1 MSVLFNS
8 RIITNIFRTPFLR
21 NILLVYLAIAILF
34 PAYGA
39 IFEIPQFTKMVIENT
54 KNDTTNIGEH
64 LIEIIFQD
72 NLKPK
77 RDFLSN
83 DVIAALKM
91 AVRNFQLEKIIL
103 FSESGKI
110 IYSTDRKEIGNIN
123 RKEYFREIVSKGN
136 IYSTLAQ
143 KEIKSSEGRIVT
155 ADVLETYLPIMD
167 NGKFHG
173 AFEIYYDITDKKEML
188 YTLLLRSMLI
198 LFALALIILIAVT
211 LFLLNTSKINLERG
225 LKEEKLL
232 ESEEKYRSLYNNVQV
247 GLGRT
252 KISDGKV
259 LESNEKMAQI
269 FGFSNK
275 REFIKKF
282 IFSENC
288 VDPGVRKE
296 MINEG
301 KKSGKFNNKVAQFY
315 RKDGGIVWV
324 RFDSRIYHEKGYIE
338 DVVVDITE
346 QKEAEE
352 ERSRLELQLQQA
364 QKMEAIGTLAGGIAH
379 NFNNLLMGMQ
389 GYTSLMLINIDP
401 SHPHLR
407 HLRGI
412 EENVKSAAGL
422 TRQLLGFARSGK
434 YEIKPTNLTSIIND
448 SSEIFGRAKKEITIH
463 REAQKKLW
471 AVEVDQTQI
480 EQVLLNLY
488 INAWQAISGTGELHL
503 KAENVTLN
511 ESFAKRYDVK
521 SGKYVKI
528 SVTDTGIGMDKATQQ
543 RIFDPFFTTKEK
555 SKGTGLG
562 LASAY
567 GIIRSHGGAI
577 NVYSE
582 IGKGATFNI
591 YLPKS
596 QKEVKKKKEISGEVI
611 KGAETL
617 LLIDDEESIIEVCRE
632 LLENLGYTVL
642 SEKGGK
648 EAIATYQKDQDRIDG
663 VILDMIMPVMGGSET
678 YDRLKAINPDIKV
691 LLASGYS
698 IKGLAETILAKGC
711 DGFIQKPF
719 DVKELSQKLRE
730 ILDKE

>member
-1 MSVLFNS
+1 MTDKNGQKVGF
-8 RIITNIFRTPFLR
+8 RGII
-21 NILLVYLAIAILF
+21 
-34 PAYGA
+34 
-39 IFEIPQFTKMVIENT
+39 
-54 KNDTTNIGEH
+54 
-64 LIEIIFQD
+64 
-72 NLKPK
+72 
-77 RDFLSN
+77 RD
-83 DVIAALKM
+83 
-91 AVRNFQLEKIIL
+91 
-103 FSESGKI
+103 
-110 IYSTDRKEIGNIN
+110 
-123 RKEYFREIVSKGN
+123 
-136 IYSTLAQ
+136 
-143 KEIKSSEGRIVT
+143 VT
-155 ADVLETYLPIMD
+155 AYKLME
-167 NGKFHG
+167 K
-173 AFEIYYDITDKKEML
+173 
-188 YTLLLRSMLI
+188 TLQ
-198 LFALALIILIAVT
+198 
-211 LFLLNTSKINLERG
+211 K
-225 LKEEKLL
+225 
-232 ESEEKYRSLYNNVQV
+232 SEEKYR
-247 GLGRT
+247 T
-252 KISDGKV
+252 V
-259 LESNEKMAQI
+259 LESNP
-269 FGFSNK
+269 
-275 REFIKKF
+275 
-282 IFSENC
+282 
-288 VDPGVRKE
+288 DPMVVYST
-296 MINEG
+296 EG
-301 KKSGKFNNKVAQFY
+301 KVTYMNPAFTRVFGWSSEERIGKKMDDFVPEETWPETKMMIDKVMAGEHFSGIETRRFTKEGNVIPISISGSFY
-315 RKDGGIVWV
+315 RDQEGNVSASVINL
-324 RFDSRIYHEKGYIE
+324 R
-338 DVVVDITE
+338 DITE
-346 QKEAEE
+346 QKESEE
-352 ERSRLELQLQQA
+352 ERSGLELQLQQA